1 LFLYNV
7 VATFKK
13 KKIPIR
19 ELDPNSGPAESSGLP
34 LRIHKTAL
42 RHVRHCSFLS
52 LVKINIV
59 MLEQLGDVDLFV
71 LRQSN
76 LVASQGLT
84 LLLARGN
91 QLILRGGT
99 TREVEIIKYVCKPMK

>member
-1 LFLYNV
+1 MNW
-7 VATFKK
+7 
-13 KKIPIR
+13 IR
-19 ELDPNSGPAESSGLP
+19 IRVLPKVPVCGSGSIKLP
-34 LRIHKTAL
+34 L
-42 RHVRHCSFLS
+42 RHVRHYSFLS